1 MAEQS
6 VTIIYVCEKCQSRRS
21 KAPDRAP
28 PLNLDGEVWLP
39 VKGFEGFYEASSAGR
54 IRSVDRVVAQKDRKP
69 RRYSAKILS
78 LKARDYGYYQVS
90 LCRENTA
97 TRSYVHRIVCE
108 TFHGPAKH
116 ARMEVAHG
124 DGNRLNN
131 AAANLRW
138 VTSEQ
143 NSKDMQRHG
152 TWNRGD
158 RSRMAKLDDEK
169 VRYIRSAT
177 SESSASLG
185 RKFGVSAPT
194 IREIR
199 LGRKWKHVM

>member
-6 VTIIYVCEKCQSRRS
+6 VTIIYVCEKCGSRKG

-28 PLNLDGEVWLP
+28 PLRIEGEVWKS
-39 VKGFEGFYEASSAGR
+39 VVGYEGLYEVSSAGR
-54 IRSVDRVVAQKDRKP
+54 VRSLPRVTVRSDGTS
-69 RRYSAKILS
+69 RRFQGKILS
-78 LKARDYGYYQVS
+78 LTARDYGYYQVS
-90 LCRENTA
+90 LCKEGAAR
-97 TRSYVHRIVCE
+97 RLLVHRLICE
-108 TFHGPAKH
+108 AFNGAAPFPQ
-116 ARMEVAHG
+116 MEVAHS

-138 VTSEQ
+138 VTSEE
-143 NSKDMQRHG
+143 NSADMVRHG

-158 RSRMAKLDDEK
+158 RSRNAKLDDEK
-169 VRYIRSAT
+169 VRFIRAAVGQ
-177 SESSASLG
+177 SSAALG

-199 LGRKWKHVM
+199 LGRKWKHVT